1 MIASA
6 TTAQTLDTRVGH
18 TPVLIVFDRR
28 PEAPPRKER
37 GGFEQATTPSGRHV
51 TVLRV

>member
-1 MIASA
+1 
-6 TTAQTLDTRVGH
+6 
-18 TPVLIVFDRR
+18 VLVVFDRR
-28 PEAPPRKER
+28 AEAPPWKER